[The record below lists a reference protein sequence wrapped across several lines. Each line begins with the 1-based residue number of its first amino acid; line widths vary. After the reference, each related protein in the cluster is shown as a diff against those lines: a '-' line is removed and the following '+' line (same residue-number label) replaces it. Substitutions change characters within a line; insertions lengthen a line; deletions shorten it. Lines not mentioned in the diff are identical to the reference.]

1 MIIIKNICSQSLCE
15 TYSPNVKK
23 DRKKFGLRKKKSS
36 KGSSVDLT
44 SSFCPNKL
52 SDPENASPLSANSFS
67 GLSPQTQALSASNTS
82 LAAIAMCTSMPIPG
96 ATGVTAAVSRPQSL
110 PGPEHLTPLTTAV
123 ADRQFSGTPDYQLRD
138 DFTILAKDVVSSLRN
153 VVFTLV
159 TERDRLKA
167 ALDSDAANPVAQ
179 SGSGSTVVASL
190 RNSLHQAL
198 QQNSELKSRL
208 ARVHDVSDLSDV
220 SSVGPA
226 SEIVS
231 QQLTYVHV

>member
-1 MIIIKNICSQSLCE
+1 M
-15 TYSPNVKK
+15 KK

-44 SSFCPNKL
+44 ASFCPNKL
-52 SDPENASPLSANSFS
+52 SDPENASPLSTNSFS
-67 GLSPQTQALSASNTS
+67 GLSPQTQALSASNSS
-82 LAAIAMCTSMPIPG
+82 LAAIA
-96 ATGVTAAVSRPQSL
+96 VTTVPVPVVACRPQSL
-110 PGPEHLTPLTTAV
+110 PGADHLAPLSSSSC
-123 ADRQFSGTPDYQLRD
+123 DRFSTTPDYQLRE
-138 DFTILAKDVVSSLRN
+138 DFTILAKDVVSSLKN

-179 SGSGSTVVASL
+179 NVSVATNNAASVVATL
-190 RNSLHQAL
+190 RNSLNQAL
-198 QQNSELKSRL
+198 QQNSELKARL

-231 QQLTYVHV
+231 RMGTSRNLIFFSCF